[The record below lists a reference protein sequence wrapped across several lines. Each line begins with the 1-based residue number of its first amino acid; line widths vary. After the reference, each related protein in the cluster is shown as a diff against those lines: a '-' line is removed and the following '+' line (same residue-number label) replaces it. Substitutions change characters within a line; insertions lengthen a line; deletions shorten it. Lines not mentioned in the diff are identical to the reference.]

1 MDRSPEQRP
10 TSPNFHTGCGWG
22 VETQGPRV
30 GGKQDEGSEK
40 SHKWLS
46 CWVVGAGGVVGLP
59 KGTQAPDV
67 APYDCLVG

>member
-1 MDRSPEQRP
+1 M
-10 TSPNFHTGCGWG
+10 
-22 VETQGPRV
+22 